1 MLTQIH
7 IQNFVIVEKM
17 TLQFE
22 RGLSVL
28 TGETGAGK
36 SIWVDAVLL
45 ALGSR
50 ADGPIVRSGCLQCD
64 IVLTFD
70 ISALPQ
76 AQNWLKAN
84 DMQDGHECVIRRVIK
99 ADGKTSSYL
108 NGRPTSLYTIR
119 ELAPHLIL
127 IHSQHHQQLLL
138 KKSYQRQLLDEFC
151 QITSL
156 VDDCFD
162 TYQQWRSINQ
172 DINEKITT
180 PQTRTGAAVP
190 SVPTN
195 RVKTT

>member
-17 TLQFE
+17 TLEFN

-50 ADGPIVRSGCLQCD
+50 ADGPIVRSNCPQCD
-64 IVLTFD
+64 IILTFD

-76 AQNWLKAN
+76 AQTWLEAN
-84 DMQDGHECVIRRVIK
+84 EMRDGHECIIRRVIK

-108 NGRPTSLYTIR
+108 NGRPTSLHVIR
-119 ELAPHLIL
+119 ELDL
-127 IHSQHHQQLLL
+127 
-138 KKSYQRQLLDEFC
+138 
-151 QITSL
+151 T
-156 VDDCFD
+156 
-162 TYQQWRSINQ
+162 
-172 DINEKITT
+172 
-180 PQTRTGAAVP
+180 
-190 SVPTN
+190 
-195 RVKTT
+195 